1 MPAREGEIQNIAHAY
16 RVLDVPHDA
25 SSRAIKSS
33 YRKLVK
39 RWHPD
44 RYRPGSEQHAEAT
57 QMTSLVNAAY
67 SRIQDAPLRAGFAT
81 PFSTPRNKTA
91 GTSTD
96 GETAS
101 ASADPGWSRVE
112 YVPSDPPVTDASF
125 LRIASDA
132 ASAGARE
139 DASRGIDWIGV
150 AVRFVCGAFL
160 GGLFGFGGE
169 IRRATATK
177 ASFIVATLLG
187 ALIGG
192 LLSAFGGDRF
202 WRSIRPLGPWYWGR
216 WR

>member
-25 SSRAIKSS
+25 SPRAIKSS

-44 RYRPGSEQHAEAT
+44 RYRPGSEQQAEAT

-91 GTSTD
+91 ETSTD
-96 GETAS
+96 GETA
-101 ASADPGWSRVE
+101 ADPGWSRDE
-112 YVPSDPPVTDASF
+112 YVPSDPPLSDASF
-125 LRIASDA
+125 LRMASYA
-132 ASAGARE
+132 ASAEARE
-139 DASRGIDWIGV
+139 DASRKIDWIGF

-160 GGLFGFGGE
+160 GALFGFGGE
-169 IRRATATK
+169 MRRTTATK
-177 ASFIVATLLG
+177 ASFLVAALLG
-187 ALIGG
+187 AVVGG

-202 WRSIRPLGPWYWGR
+202 WRSIRPWGPWYWGR